1 MFARSLRIALSL
13 SVINAA
19 FNLERVA
26 IAQQATMQFTVAR
39 DNSIDGW
46 EGHNGFG
53 DPPVYDKTLET
64 EEFTNFGLAAALR
77 ARKGNQH
84 ALILDWDTDAI
95 NAFVASNVD
104 TTKPYAWTLNVYPLS
119 APPENIPIETLESL
133 NDWTEG
139 DGDDSYANFNWSPDT
154 MAVTNNFAQTA
165 WMEDE
170 DGDRVLDLENSLPW
184 IDNDPGSGGINDDQ
198 YSILARADNFSRGTR
213 VPDYINSEPL
223 IAADLGDAAA
233 DATFATVELDA
244 ELIDAVLHDANNRGI
259 VFGSVAS
266 FENWQVYSRE
276 NDGFGGIATEFPGP
290 YASFLEITYTPGGG
304 GLQGDFDKSGSL
316 DAADLD
322 GLTGQSALGTNP
334 AAYDLNGDSLVN
346 KSDVDIWAK
355 DLFGG
360 WIGDANLDHEFNS
373 GDLVTV
379 FTSGKYETGES
390 AVWSQG
396 DFNGDGLFN
405 TGDLVAAFSDGGY
418 EQGMRA
424 AVSSVPEPCTLNL
437 LLMAMGTAAASR
449 RRFRRDD

>member
-139 DGDDSYANFNWSPDT
+139 DGDDS
-154 MAVTNNFAQTA
+154 
-165 WMEDE
+165 
-170 DGDRVLDLENSLPW
+170 
-184 IDNDPGSGGINDDQ
+184 
-198 YSILARADNFSRGTR
+198 
-213 VPDYINSEPL
+213 
-223 IAADLGDAAA
+223 
-233 DATFATVELDA
+233 
-244 ELIDAVLHDANNRGI
+244 
-259 VFGSVAS
+259 
-266 FENWQVYSRE
+266 
-276 NDGFGGIATEFPGP
+276 
-290 YASFLEITYTPGGG
+290 
-304 GLQGDFDKSGSL
+304 
-316 DAADLD
+316 
-322 GLTGQSALGTNP
+322 
-334 AAYDLNGDSLVN
+334 
-346 KSDVDIWAK
+346 
-355 DLFGG
+355 
-360 WIGDANLDHEFNS
+360 
-373 GDLVTV
+373 
-379 FTSGKYETGES
+379 
-390 AVWSQG
+390 
-396 DFNGDGLFN
+396 
-405 TGDLVAAFSDGGY
+405 
-418 EQGMRA
+418 
-424 AVSSVPEPCTLNL
+424 
-437 LLMAMGTAAASR
+437 
-449 RRFRRDD
+449 